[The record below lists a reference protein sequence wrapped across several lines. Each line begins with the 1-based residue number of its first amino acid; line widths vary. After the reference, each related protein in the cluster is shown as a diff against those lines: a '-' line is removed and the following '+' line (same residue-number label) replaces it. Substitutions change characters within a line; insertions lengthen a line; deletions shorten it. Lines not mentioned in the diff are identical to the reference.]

1 MGIWQDSDLFSLAER
16 AALALSEAMTVTPA
30 DISDDLFADVRA
42 HYSEEQIVELTATI
56 ALENYRARINRVFLI
71 ESEGRYQP
79 GE

>member
-1 MGIWQDSDLFSLAER
+1 MAIWQDSDLFSLAER

-30 DISDDLFADVRA
+30 NISDDLFADVRA

>member
-1 MGIWQDSDLFSLAER
+1 VAIWQDSDLFSLAER

>member
-1 MGIWQDSDLFSLAER
+1 M
-16 AALALSEAMTVTPA
+16 TPA
-30 DISDDLFADVRA
+30 DISDDLFADLRA

-79 GE
+79 GA

>member
-1 MGIWQDSDLFSLAER
+1 MAIWQDSDLFSLAER

-42 HYSEEQIVELTATI
+42 HYSDEQIVELTATI
-56 ALENYRARINRVFLI
+56 ALENYRARINRVFMI

>member
-1 MGIWQDSDLFSLAER
+1 MAIWHDSDLFSLAER

-42 HYSEEQIVELTATI
+42 HYSDEQIVELTATI

>member
-1 MGIWQDSDLFSLAER
+1 
-16 AALALSEAMTVTPA
+16 MTVTPA

-42 HYSEEQIVELTATI
+42 HFGEEQIVELTATI
-56 ALENYRARINRVFLI
+56 GLENYRARINRVFLI